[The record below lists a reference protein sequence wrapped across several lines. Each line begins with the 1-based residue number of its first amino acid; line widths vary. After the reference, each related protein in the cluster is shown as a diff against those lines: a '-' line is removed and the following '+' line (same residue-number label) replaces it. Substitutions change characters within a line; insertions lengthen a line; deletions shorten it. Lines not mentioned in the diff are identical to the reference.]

1 MISIK
6 EIKLGITYYDDYEM
20 NKLKNLTFLLHN
32 IVRFFTPGILFL
44 PPGPL

>member
-32 IVRFFTPGILFL
+32 IV
-44 PPGPL
+44 